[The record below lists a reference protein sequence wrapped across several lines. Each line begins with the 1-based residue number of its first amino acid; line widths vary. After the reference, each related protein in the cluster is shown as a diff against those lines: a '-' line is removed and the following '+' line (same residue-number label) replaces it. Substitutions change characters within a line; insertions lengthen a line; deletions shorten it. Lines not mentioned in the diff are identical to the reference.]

1 MTAATVSSLVKDAP
15 EFVDDQ
21 PLDGGDLRRAKR
33 TPQRDI
39 LISCAEVANLWH
51 DANRL
56 AYATYPVNGHLENRA
71 IRSREFRIWLSLR
84 YYEETGSAI
93 GGQALEDGIRIL
105 EARAVNDGPLFEPF
119 IRVGHQAGKLYL
131 DLCHDDWRAIEITHA
146 AWNVVEK
153 PAVKLMRSTAMRSLP
168 HPEQGGLIE
177 ELRRFVNASDDDF
190 MMVVA
195 WLVAA
200 LRHYGPYPIL
210 VLNGEQGSGKSV
222 VSRML
227 RSLVDPSAAPIR
239 AVPRDDRDLVVSAGN
254 AWLMVFDNLSVVPA
268 WLSDAL
274 CRLAT
279 GSGFATRM
287 LHTDNAEMIFEAARP
302 IVLNGI
308 PNLTDRPDLA
318 DRALTIHL
326 KAIPEDE
333 RRPEDELWA
342 EFEVARP
349 RIISALCDAVS
360 AALRNIGKVKLD
372 RAPRMADFV
381 KLISAAESG
390 LGWQPGEFIEAYDRN
405 RRDVS
410 ETSFEADS
418 VAVAIRNFVA
428 KDHPLGWEGTSTE
441 LLGELNI
448 RVAEG
453 VRKARSWPMTAQ
465 ALGNRIDRI
474 APLLRTKGFVVER
487 MRSMVRT
494 IKIIP
499 PPA

>member
-15 EFVDDQ
+15 EFVGVQ
-21 PLDGGDLRRAKR
+21 SLDGGDPRRAKR

-39 LISCAEVANLWH
+39 LISCAEVVNLWH
-51 DANRL
+51 DANRNGF
-56 AYATYPVNGHLENRA
+56 ATYPIRGHDENWSV
-71 IRSREFRIWLSLR
+71 RSRDFRFWLSAR
-84 YYEETGSAI
+84 YFEETGGAI

-119 IRVGHQAGKLYL
+119 IRVGHQAGRLYI
-131 DLCHDDWRAIEITHA
+131 DLACDDWSAIEITSTT
-146 AWNVVEK
+146 WTIVKK
-153 PAVKLMRSTAMRSLP
+153 PPVKFMRSTAMRSLAMP
-168 HPEQGGLIE
+168 QRDGRIE
-177 ELRRFVNASDDDF
+177 ELRGFMNVSDDDF
-190 MMVVA
+190 MMIVA
-195 WLVAA
+195 WLVAS
-200 LRHYGPYPIL
+200 LRHHGPYPIL

-239 AVPRDDRDLVVSAGN
+239 AVPKDDRDLVVSAGN
-254 AWLMVFDNLSVVPA
+254 SWFQVFDNLSVVPA

-302 IVLNGI
+302 VALNGI
-308 PNLTDRPDLA
+308 PSLTDRPDLA

-342 EFEVARP
+342 EFEAARP

-360 AALRNIGKVKLD
+360 AALRNIAKVELH

-381 KLISAAESG
+381 KWITAAESG
-390 LGWQPGEFIEAYDRN
+390 LGWEPGEFIEAYDRN

-410 ETSFEADS
+410 ETTFEADS

-428 KDHPLGWEGTSTE
+428 KDHPLGWEGTPTE

-487 MRSMVRT
+487 MRSTVRT